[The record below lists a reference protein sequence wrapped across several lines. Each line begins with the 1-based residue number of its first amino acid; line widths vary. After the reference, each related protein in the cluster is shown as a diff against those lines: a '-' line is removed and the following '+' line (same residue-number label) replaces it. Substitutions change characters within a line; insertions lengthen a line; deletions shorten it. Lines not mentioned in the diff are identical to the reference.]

1 MLVLTVLLQQDVVCP
16 GCVVGGWSQPGDGVW
31 GSWGLRLPYGTGRKC
46 TFCNVKCKAQCMF
59 NLIIVQDYY
68 VKRFG
73 FLFGGGRSGMH
84 GLQALQGHGLVQVES
99 STV

>member
-1 MLVLTVLLQQDVVCP
+1 
-16 GCVVGGWSQPGDGVW
+16 
-31 GSWGLRLPYGTGRKC
+31 
-46 TFCNVKCKAQCMF
+46 MF

-99 STV
+99 STLKYSITKSQTVQFSVYIF